1 MGETATV
8 VDVVDGDTID
18 VRLDDGSEER
28 VRIIGI
34 DTPETTDNADAERRA
49 EWEGIEDLSY
59 LGRWGDR
66 ASEFA
71 KRELTDAT
79 VELEADANEPDRGS
93 FGRLLRY
100 VRYDR
105 SGEEDEGGEGS
116 DSASGDASTVYNRA
130 AVAEGY
136 ARVYDSGFARHDD
149 YLDRERSAREGRTRV
164 WKRSDPSQSPE
175 VRDREVERLFVPE
188 AASVRTASGA
198 VPDDRVPVFAS
209 PSATREGGEVS
220 YGDRIP
226 LVAVDGEAR
235 VAMVGGPLLDE
246 RYEEAEG
253 FEADT
258 SRFGNYP
265 FATNVLVFLSKGSE
279 RPERVVVDGG
289 HGQFNA
295 EYALSCEDMAY
306 YLRFLEGQDA
316 ALVQQNDLADG
327 IDGDA
332 LIVCAPAAAYGDS
345 ELSAFRSFVE
355 GGGVVLLLGHGA
367 EGMPAD
373 ARENLNALAE
383 ALGSDLRLGDDRVVD
398 AESNLNDD
406 ETLPRTSNFE
416 DSFDLFGPVTP
427 DGSTGPSLSVVG
439 VDPSGAEGGAGESIS
454 LANEGDAPVDLS
466 GWAVADEAGHEYE
479 FPEGTVVPAGATVH
493 LLTGEGDDE
502 VTVHWGRERSVW
514 NDDGDTVSVYDEAGD
529 LVAERSY

>member
-8 VDVVDGDTID
+8 IDVVDGDTVD

-28 VRIIGI
+28 VRILGI
-34 DTPETTDNADAERRA
+34 DTPETTDNGGAERRA
-49 EWEGIEDLSY
+49 EWEGIENLSY

-71 KRELTDAT
+71 KRELTDAS

-100 VRYDR
+100 VRYSR
-105 SGEEDEGGEGS
+105 TGSEEGEG
-116 DSASGDASTVYNRA
+116 DGENDAGDAPTVYNRV
-130 AVAEGY
+130 AVEEGY

-149 YLDRERSAREGRTRV
+149 YLERERSAREGRTRV
-164 WKRSDPSQSPE
+164 WKRSDPAQSPE
-175 VRDREVERLFVPE
+175 IRDREVERLFVPK

-198 VPDDRVPVFAS
+198 VPDDRVPVLAS
-209 PSATREGGEVS
+209 PSATQSGGEVS
-220 YGDRIP
+220 YEDRIP
-226 LVAVDGEAR
+226 LVAVDEAAG

-253 FEADT
+253 FSADT

-265 FATNVLVFLSKGSE
+265 FATNLVGSLSEASE

-306 YLRFLEGQDA
+306 YLRYLEGQDA
-316 ALVQQNDLADG
+316 ALTQQNEIGEG

-332 LIVCAPAAAYGDS
+332 LIVCAPATAYTDP
-345 ELSAFRSFVE
+345 ELSAIRSFAD
-355 GGGVVLLLGHGA
+355 GGGAVLLLGHGA
-367 EGMPAD
+367 EGMPAE
-373 ARENLNALAE
+373 AREHLNRVAE
-383 ALGSDLRLGDDRVVD
+383 ALGSDLRLSDDEIAD
-398 AESNLNDD
+398 EESNLNDD
-406 ETLPRTSNFE
+406 ETLPRTSNFD

-427 DGSTGPSLSVVG
+427 DATPASPLTVSN
-439 VDPSGAEGGAGESIS
+439 VDASGGDSGTGESVS
-454 LANEGDAPVDLS
+454 FANASDAPVDLS
-466 GWAVADEAGHEYE
+466 GWTVADEAGATYE
-479 FPEGTVVPAGATVH
+479 FPEGTVVPAGATVR
-493 LLTGEGDDE
+493 LLTGEGDDGM
-502 VTVHWGRERSVW
+502 TLHWGRERNVW

-529 LVAERSY
+529 LVVERSY